1 MTWSVKRSPGY
12 ALLMEMGCGKTIST
26 VAVIGRA
33 YLNGLITKVLIIAP
47 KSILPVWEEE
57 FLKFADFP
65 YHLTILTGSSEKK
78 KQMLQAIPAERLQI
92 VVINYDSVAL
102 IEAALLKWQPDFI
115 VADESTRIK
124 NPSAKSSKAV
134 HRIAKKC
141 RYRMIL
147 TGSPIT
153 QNPLD
158 LYSQYKMLDETLFGT
173 SFFAFKN
180 YYAVLG
186 GYNQPV
192 GYRNMPELIEKAH
205 AIAYRVTKADALDLP
220 DTIDEIYPIHLEDKA
235 LKMYRQFVKDS
246 YMELTRGEVTA
257 TNILT
262 RLLRLQ
268 QITGGFIKPD
278 EEEERYQQVSKAKLE
293 ALADIIETVT
303 ESGEKLVVMARFIPE
318 IKEIT
323 KLLEK
328 KKMKY
333 ALIYGAVK
341 DRAEEIRR
349 FQEEEDCKVF
359 VGQIQTTSMGITLT
373 AASTCVF
380 YSLSYNYADYIQ
392 AKARIHRIGQHKKCV
407 YIHLV
412 AKGTVDETVMEA
424 LGRKEDIAHAIVD
437 NWQNIIK

>member
-1 MTWSVKRSPGY
+1 MNKSPGY
-12 ALLMEMGCGKTIST
+12 ALLMEMGCGKTITT

-33 YLNGLITKVLIIAP
+33 FLNGLITRVLIIAP
-47 KSILPVWEEE
+47 KSIVAVWEEE
-57 FLKFADFP
+57 FMKFADFP
-65 YHLTILTGSSEKK
+65 YTLTVLTGSSDKK
-78 KQMLQAIPAERLQI
+78 KQQLKAIPKEGLQI
-92 VVINYDSVAL
+92 VVINYDSVSL
-102 IEAALLKWQPDFI
+102 IEANLLNWNPDFI

-124 NPSAKSSKAV
+124 NPNAKSSKAV

-141 RYRMIL
+141 KYRMIL

-158 LYSQYKMLDETLFGT
+158 LYSQYKMLDESIFGT
-173 SFFAFKN
+173 SFYAFKN

-186 GYNQPV
+186 NYNQPV
-192 GYRNMPELIEKAH
+192 GYKNMPELIEKAH
-205 AIAYRVTKADALDLP
+205 SVAYRVTKADALDLP
-220 DTIDEIYPIHLEDKA
+220 DTIDEVYPIHLEDKA
-235 LKMYRQFVKDS
+235 AKLYKQFVKDS
-246 YMELTRGEVTA
+246 YIELSKGEVTA

-268 QITGGFIKPD
+268 QLTGGFIRPD
-278 EEEERYQQVSKAKLE
+278 EETDRYEQVSKAKLE
-293 ALADIIETVT
+293 ALEDILDTAI

-318 IKEIT
+318 IKEIC

-328 KKMKY
+328 KKIKY
-333 ALIYGAVK
+333 ALIFGEVK
-341 DRAEEIRR
+341 DRAEQIKL
-349 FQEEEDCKVF
+349 FQEDKDCKVF

-392 AKARIHRIGQHKKCV
+392 AKARIHRIGQNKKCV

-437 NWQNIIK
+437 NWKKVIK

>member
-1 MTWSVKRSPGY
+1 MNALMNKSPGY
-12 ALLMEMGCGKTIST
+12 ALLMEMGCGKTITT

-33 YLNGLITKVLIIAP
+33 FLNGLITRVLIIAP
-47 KSILPVWEEE
+47 KSIVAVWEEE
-57 FLKFADFP
+57 FMKFADFP
-65 YHLTILTGSSEKK
+65 YTLTVLTGSSDKK
-78 KQMLQAIPAERLQI
+78 KQQLKAIPKEGLQI
-92 VVINYDSVAL
+92 VVINYDSVSL
-102 IEAALLKWQPDFI
+102 IEANLLNWNPDFI

-124 NPSAKSSKAV
+124 NPNAKSSKAV

-141 RYRMIL
+141 KYRMIL

-158 LYSQYKMLDETLFGT
+158 LYSQYKMLDESIFGT
-173 SFFAFKN
+173 SFYAFKN

-186 GYNQPV
+186 NYNQPV
-192 GYRNMPELIEKAH
+192 GYKNMPELIEKAH
-205 AIAYRVTKADALDLP
+205 SVAYRVTKADALDLP
-220 DTIDEIYPIHLEDKA
+220 DTIDEVYPIHLEDKA
-235 LKMYRQFVKDS
+235 AKLYKQFVKDS
-246 YMELTRGEVTA
+246 YIELSKGEVTA

-268 QITGGFIKPD
+268 QLTGGFIRPD
-278 EEEERYQQVSKAKLE
+278 EETDRYEQVSKAKLE
-293 ALADIIETVT
+293 ALEDILDTAI

-318 IKEIT
+318 IKEIC

-328 KKMKY
+328 KKIKY
-333 ALIYGAVK
+333 ALIFGEVK
-341 DRAEEIRR
+341 DRAEQIKL
-349 FQEEEDCKVF
+349 FQEDKDCKVF

-392 AKARIHRIGQHKKCV
+392 AKARIHRIGQNKKCV

-437 NWQNIIK
+437 NWKKVIK

>member
-1 MTWSVKRSPGY
+1 MNALMNKSPGY
-12 ALLMEMGCGKTIST
+12 ALLMEMGCGKTITT

-33 YLNGLITKVLIIAP
+33 FLNGLITRVLIIAP
-47 KSILPVWEEE
+47 KSIVAVWEEE
-57 FLKFADFP
+57 FMKFADFP
-65 YHLTILTGSSEKK
+65 YTLTVLTGSSDKK
-78 KQMLQAIPAERLQI
+78 KQQLKAIPKEGLQV
-92 VVINYDSVAL
+92 VVINYDSVSL
-102 IEAALLKWQPDFI
+102 IEANLLNWNPDFI

-124 NPSAKSSKAV
+124 NPNAKSSKAV

-158 LYSQYKMLDETLFGT
+158 LYSQYKMLDESIFGP
-173 SFFAFKN
+173 SFYAFKN

-186 GYNQPV
+186 NYNQPV
-192 GYRNMPELIEKAH
+192 GYKNMPELIEKAH
-205 AIAYRVTKADALDLP
+205 SVAYRVTKADALDLP
-220 DTIDEIYPIHLEDKA
+220 DTIDEVYPIHLEDKA
-235 LKMYRQFVKDS
+235 AKLYKQFVKDS
-246 YMELTRGEVTA
+246 YMELSKGEVTA

-268 QITGGFIKPD
+268 QITGGFIRADD
-278 EEEERYQQVSKAKLE
+278 ESDRYEQVSKAKLE
-293 ALADIIETVT
+293 ALEDIIDTAI

-318 IKEIT
+318 IKEIC

-328 KKMKY
+328 KKIKY
-333 ALIYGAVK
+333 ALIFGEVK
-341 DRAEEIRR
+341 DRAEQIKL
-349 FQEEEDCKVF
+349 FQEDKDCKVF

-392 AKARIHRIGQHKKCV
+392 AKARIHRIGQNKKCV

-437 NWQNIIK
+437 NWKKVIK

>member
-1 MTWSVKRSPGY
+1 LNALMNKSPGY
-12 ALLMEMGCGKTIST
+12 ALLMEMGCGKTITT

-33 YLNGLITKVLIIAP
+33 FLNGLITRVLIIAP
-47 KSILPVWEEE
+47 KSIVAVWEEE
-57 FLKFADFP
+57 FMKFADFP
-65 YHLTILTGSSEKK
+65 YTLTVLTGSSDKK
-78 KQMLQAIPAERLQI
+78 KQQLKAIPKEGLQV
-92 VVINYDSVAL
+92 VVINYDSVSL
-102 IEAALLKWQPDFI
+102 IEANLLNWNPDFI

-124 NPSAKSSKAV
+124 NPNAKSSKAV

-158 LYSQYKMLDETLFGT
+158 LYSQYKMLDESIFGP
-173 SFFAFKN
+173 SFYAFKN

-186 GYNQPV
+186 NYNQPV
-192 GYRNMPELIEKAH
+192 GYKNMPELIEKAH
-205 AIAYRVTKADALDLP
+205 SVAYRVTKADALDLP
-220 DTIDEIYPIHLEDKA
+220 DTIDEVYPIHLEDKA
-235 LKMYRQFVKDS
+235 AKLYKQFVKDS
-246 YMELTRGEVTA
+246 YMELSKGEVTA

-268 QITGGFIKPD
+268 QITGGFIRADD
-278 EEEERYQQVSKAKLE
+278 ESDRYEQVSKAKLE
-293 ALADIIETVT
+293 ALEDIIDTAI

-318 IKEIT
+318 IKEIC

-328 KKMKY
+328 KKIKY
-333 ALIYGAVK
+333 ALIFGEVK
-341 DRAEEIRR
+341 DRAEQIKL
-349 FQEEEDCKVF
+349 FQEDKDCKVF

-392 AKARIHRIGQHKKCV
+392 AKARIHRIGQNKKCV

-437 NWQNIIK
+437 NWKKVIK